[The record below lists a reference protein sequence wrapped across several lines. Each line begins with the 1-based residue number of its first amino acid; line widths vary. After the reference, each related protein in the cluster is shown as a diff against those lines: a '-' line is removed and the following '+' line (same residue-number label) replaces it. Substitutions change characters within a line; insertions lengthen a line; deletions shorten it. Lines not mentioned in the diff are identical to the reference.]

1 LTKEVRMKEIWLEM
15 TKGVE
20 IEEINTGKVLL
31 KSDGNI
37 CFISVKTAE
46 DQQKVIDESKRK
58 EYVFVDF
65 KDWTVIP
72 LENIIAKKG
81 KGKVIVQLDSI
92 ELLTVAINVLEKG
105 ADGILLLLNDEKN
118 IDLVKS
124 LIRKVGKIELKEAV
138 VQEVKFL
145 WHPGHRVCLDTH
157 SLFQESE
164 GVLLGNFSNLL
175 FLVANESEDN
185 EFINPRP
192 FRVNAGSMAH
202 YLKVGSETKYLSEL
216 SSGDEIEIVD
226 WRGDTKRTHLSRV
239 KIEKRPMLLIRA
251 FEFEFGRTGTIT
263 LQNAETIKLFG
274 PDGKRIPVTSLK
286 PGDKILVYSPQFS
299 AGRHFGVPVEETI
312 IER

>member
-65 KDWTVIP
+65 KDWAIIP

-81 KGKVIVQLDSI
+81 QAKIIVELNSI
-92 ELLTVAINVLEKG
+92 ELLSIALNALEKG
-105 ADGILLLLNDEKN
+105 ADGVLLPLEYGENVP
-118 IDLVKS
+118 LVKNS
-124 LIRKVGKIELKEAV
+124 VRKLEEAKLKEAT
-138 VQEVKFL
+138 VQKVKIL
-145 WHPGHRVCLDTH
+145 WYSGYRVCLDIH
-157 SLFQESE
+157 SLLQKSE
-164 GVLLGNFSNLL
+164 GVLVGNFSSML
-175 FLVANESEDN
+175 FLVASESEEN
-185 EFINPRP
+185 EFVNPRP
-192 FRVNAGSMAH
+192 FRVNSGSVAH
-202 YLKVGSETKYLSEL
+202 YLKIGNETKYLSEL
-216 SSGDEIEIVD
+216 CSGDEVEIVD
-226 WRGDTKRTHLSRV
+226 FRGKTRRSHLGRV
-239 KIEKRPMLLIRA
+239 KIEKRPMLLISA
-251 FEFEFGRTGTIT
+251 IESGRTGTVT
-263 LQNAETIKLFG
+263 LQNAETIKLFN
-274 PDGKRIPVTSLK
+274 PDGKRISVTLLE